1 MGIVFEARDERLDR
15 SVAVKTIRQSGDTEA
30 HERFLREARA
40 AAKVSHP
47 HVCQI
52 FEIGEHDGRPF
63 LVMELL
69 AGRSLA
75 ERLGEGPLLV
85 NEALDIMLPVLGAL
99 EALHSRLSAL
109 DSPAVR

>member
-1 MGIVFEARDERLDR
+1 MFEARDERLDQ
-15 SVAVKTIRQSGDTEA
+15 SVAVKTIRQSGDAEA

-63 LVMELL
+63 
-69 AGRSLA
+69 S
-75 ERLGEGPLLV
+75 
-85 NEALDIMLPVLGAL
+85 
-99 EALHSRLSAL
+99 SWSC
-109 DSPAVR
+109 SPAGHSPSDWAKAHCW